1 MVRTGYGI
9 EPTEHILDE
18 FPDRSRFD
26 VAIVGGGPNGLIAA
40 AYLAR
45 AGLRTIVVER
55 RHEVGGGLATEETLF
70 PGYYTN
76 PHAVYHMMTDYMP
89 LFRDFDLDE
98 HGLTFVKPNRS
109 EEHTSELQS
118 RRDLVCRPLLR
129 SEERR
134 VGKECRSRWSPYH

>member
-1 MVRTGYGI
+1 MMRRGYGI

-18 FPDRSRFD
+18 FPEHSKFD

-55 RHEVGGGLATEETLF
+55 RHELGGGLATEETLF

-76 PHAVYHMMTDYMP
+76 THAVYHMMTDYMP
-89 LFRDFDLDE
+89 VLRDFDLPRHE
-98 HGLTFVKPNRS
+98 IGGGLAT
-109 EEHTSELQS
+109 EETLF
-118 RRDLVCRPLLR
+118 P
-129 SEERR
+129 
-134 VGKECRSRWSPYH
+134 G